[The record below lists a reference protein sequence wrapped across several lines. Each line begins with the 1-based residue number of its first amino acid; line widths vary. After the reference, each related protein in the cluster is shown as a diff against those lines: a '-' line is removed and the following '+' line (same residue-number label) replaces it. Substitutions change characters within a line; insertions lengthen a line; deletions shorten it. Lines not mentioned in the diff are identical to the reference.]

1 MNPSTL
7 VGMVGGLLLLLA
19 VIFLAAEE
27 AHVFVNAPGLA
38 IVLGGTLAATFL
50 AYPLNEVLRV
60 FRLVWI
66 VIRNER
72 LYTRDDMEELI
83 RMSQLWFKGDV
94 RAVED
99 ALEQVG
105 NPFLR
110 TGVQLL
116 IDLTPEEDIL
126 DLLQWRIQRLKARE
140 HAEAEIFR
148 LMATFAPAFGMIGT
162 LVGLINM
169 MFILDEGDIEMIGQ
183 QMGIALL
190 TTFYGILLANL
201 ILKPIAVKLER
212 RTEQRLVT
220 MSMIMQGISLMC
232 QKRNPTLM
240 RETLNSFIAQYKD
253 EIRDPDLVQ
262 QMEQQADSA
271 TRGGSPAA
279 AGASGG
285 GGGGGAG
292 RGGGGAAGGGGG
304 TGRGGGGT
312 GGGGSGGGGRGG
324 GPAPAGARRAPR

>member
-7 VGMVGGLLLLLA
+7 VGILGGLLLIGSVLF
-19 VIFLAAEE
+19 VAAED
-27 AHVFVNAPGLA
+27 ALVFINLPGLA
-38 IVLGGTLAATFL
+38 IVIGGTLAATFL
-50 AYPLNEVLRV
+50 AYPMDEVLRV

-72 LYTRDDMEELI
+72 VYTRDDMEELI
-83 RMSQLWFKGDV
+83 RISQLWFKGDV

-99 ALEQVG
+99 ALDNVA

-126 DLLQWRIQRLKARE
+126 DLLQWRIQRLRAKE
-140 HAEAEIFR
+140 HAEAQIFR
-148 LMATFAPAFGMIGT
+148 VMASFAPAFGMIGT

-169 MFILDEGDIEMIGQ
+169 MFILGEGDIEQIGQ
-183 QMGIALL
+183 EMGVALL
-190 TTFYGILLANL
+190 TTFYGILFANL
-201 ILKPIAVKLER
+201 ILKPVAVKLER

-220 MSMIMQGISLMC
+220 LNMILQGISLMC

-253 EIRDPDLVQ
+253 EIRDPDLIRQ
-262 QMEQQADSA
+262 LEESSQHAA
-271 TRGGSPAA
+271 AAA
-279 AGASGG
+279 AGGNS
-285 GGGGGAG
+285 G
-292 RGGGGAAGGGGG
+292 RGNGRTGPEGG
-304 TGRGGGGT
+304 TGRGGT
-312 GGGGSGGGGRGG
+312 DSSR
-324 GPAPAGARRAPR
+324 

>member
-7 VGMVGGLLLLLA
+7 VGILGGLLLIGSVLF
-19 VIFLAAEE
+19 VAAED
-27 AHVFVNAPGLA
+27 ALVFINLPGLA
-38 IVLGGTLAATFL
+38 IVIGGTLAATFL
-50 AYPLNEVLRV
+50 AYPMDEVLRV

-72 LYTRDDMEELI
+72 VYTRDDMEELI
-83 RMSQLWFKGDV
+83 RISQLWFKGDV

-99 ALEQVG
+99 ALDNVA

-126 DLLQWRIQRLKARE
+126 DLLQWRIQRLRAKE
-140 HAEAEIFR
+140 HAEAQIFR
-148 LMATFAPAFGMIGT
+148 VMASFAPAFGMIGT

-169 MFILDEGDIEMIGQ
+169 MFILGEGDIEQIGQ
-183 QMGIALL
+183 EMGIALL
-190 TTFYGILLANL
+190 TTFYGILFANL
-201 ILKPIAVKLER
+201 ILKPVAVKLER

-220 MSMIMQGISLMC
+220 LNMILQGISLMC

-253 EIRDPDLVQ
+253 EIRDPDLIRQ
-262 QMEQQADSA
+262 LEESSQHAA
-271 TRGGSPAA
+271 AAA
-279 AGASGG
+279 AGGNS
-285 GGGGGAG
+285 G
-292 RGGGGAAGGGGG
+292 RGRTGPEGG
-304 TGRGGGGT
+304 TGRGGT
-312 GGGGSGGGGRGG
+312 GSSR
-324 GPAPAGARRAPR
+324 